1 MDFAESS
8 QLGTARSRGD
18 PFIVYVE
25 GPSDREILRG
35 WAGRVS
41 PALGRALDRAARI
54 LGGRQPERAAAH
66 FRGLGGASRT
76 ARGLCVL
83 DRDGEAD
90 SAPPSVDE
98 SGLEFFTW
106 SRRHIES
113 YLLVPDAIRRG
124 LRLPGHDQR
133 VARFFEAHLP
143 RSPDESAFQK
153 LDAKR
158 LLGREGALARALGR
172 PVTLGRVA
180 RAMQVS
186 EFHPDV
192 QSLIE
197 RLRAGFGVL

>member
-1 MDFAESS
+1 MPIEC
-8 QLGTARSRGD
+8 GTKWGKAHASG
-18 PFIVYVE
+18 
-25 GPSDREILRG
+25 
-35 WAGRVS
+35 
-41 PALGRALDRAARI
+41 I

-113 YLLVPDAIRRG
+113 YLLVPDAVRRG

-133 VARFFEAHLP
+133 VARFFQQHVPAAA
-143 RSPDESAFQK
+143 DESAFRR

-158 LLGREGALARALGR
+158 LLSREGALSRVLGR
-172 PVTLGRVA
+172 PIAPGRVA
-180 RAMQVS
+180 RAMHAS

-192 QSLIE
+192 RRLIE

>member
-8 QLGTARSRGD
+8 QLGTSRSRGD

-25 GPSDREILRG
+25 GPSDREILRS
-35 WAGRVS
+35 WARCVS

-54 LGGRQPERAAAH
+54 LGGRQPERAAEH
-66 FRGLGGASRT
+66 FRELGATADG

-90 SAPPSVDE
+90 PTVSSSAED
-98 SGLEFFTW
+98 GLEFFTW

-113 YLLVPDAIRRG
+113 YLLVPDAVRRG
-124 LRLPGHDQR
+124 LRLPRHDQR
-133 VARFFEAHLP
+133 VVRFFQQHVSQAA
-143 RSPDESAFQK
+143 DESAFRR

-158 LLGREGALARALGR
+158 LLAREGALARSLGR
-172 PVTLGRVA
+172 PIAPGRVA
-180 RAMQVS
+180 RAMHAS

-192 QSLIE
+192 CRLLE